1 MSKTA
6 LLEVTDL
13 CIGYDRK
20 SIVDDICFSIPVG
33 SYLCIVGENGAGK
46 STLLKTISGLQKPV
60 YGTVNFS
67 VQRREIGYLPQQTAI
82 QHDFPASAMEIVS
95 SGALSRGAWYRPF
108 FNKEEKERIAWACEK
123 TGVSA
128 FAAQCFRELSGG
140 QQRRVLLAR
149 ALVTAKNAVI
159 LDEPTAGLDP
169 EAMREFYELLAK
181 INSEDKITIIM
192 VTHDIESAE
201 KHATHVLHLYSKM
214 SNASH
219 DSDISPSEENA
230 EDDSDCAVQS
240 DDYFF
245 GSVSEF
251 RSQDSMSKAGCVQ

>member
-1 MSKTA
+1 MNKI

-13 CIGYDRK
+13 CIGYDGK
-20 SIVDDICFSIPVG
+20 SILDDIGFNITGG

-60 YGTVNFS
+60 YGTARFS
-67 VQRREIGYLPQQTAI
+67 VPRREIGYLPQQTAV
-82 QHDFPASAMEIVS
+82 QLDFPASAKEIVS
-95 SGALSRGAWYRPF
+95 SGALSRGKWYRPF
-108 FNKEEKERIAWACEK
+108 YSNDEKERIAWACEK
-123 TGVSA
+123 TGVTA
-128 FAAQCFRELSGG
+128 FAGQCFRELSGG

-181 INSEDKITIIM
+181 INRDDNITIIM

-201 KHATHVLHLYSKM
+201 KYATHMLHLYGKS
-214 SNASH
+214 
-219 DSDISPSEENA
+219 SEKDDDA
-230 EDDSDCAVQS
+230 EE
-240 DDYFF
+240 YFF
-245 GSVSEF
+245 GTVGEF
-251 RSQDSMSKAGCVQ
+251 KEKAGCLQ